1 VLDNYALELL
11 AEERIHIFEVGK
23 VFSIAYDNP
32 RANPKFFYET
42 AERFRFFINGLDT
55 SVSMLTSFFENS
67 ADLFS
72 DSLLLDKFF
81 ESSKSTNSKLD
92 EQIEVLGNIQKGTT
106 KLSELVNQTDIE
118 VELMPDTDMTNMTNN
133 KVNNLSNNINNNQ

>member
-1 VLDNYALELL
+1 
-11 AEERIHIFEVGK
+11 
-23 VFSIAYDNP
+23 
-32 RANPKFFYET
+32 
-42 AERFRFFINGLDT
+42 
-55 SVSMLTSFFENS
+55 MLTSFFENS

-92 EQIEVLGNIQKGTT
+92 EQIEVLGNIQKGIT